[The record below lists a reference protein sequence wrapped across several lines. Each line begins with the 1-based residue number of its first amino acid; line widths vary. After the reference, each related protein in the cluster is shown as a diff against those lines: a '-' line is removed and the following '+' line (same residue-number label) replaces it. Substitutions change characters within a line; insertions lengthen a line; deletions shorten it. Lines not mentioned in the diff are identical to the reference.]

1 MFGWILIRHLNI
13 ESVFWV
19 VRTAEAYPLA
29 YSFLLG
35 FCETGGGWEGGGSLV
50 ALRVQRSTGPAFP
63 LCRDRLKLCP
73 ADCFWFQHCK
83 QAQQLLVALSLV
95 KVNFSIDLGGNLDQT
110 YILPLKIDRITC
122 LFSFAVL
129 LSWQEYFLYQR
140 TKSLSFT
147 WLSHWFP
154 LAEWPY

>member
-13 ESVFWV
+13 ESIFWV
-19 VRTAEAYPLA
+19 VHTAEAYPLA
-29 YSFLLG
+29 HSFLLG
-35 FCETGGGWEGGGSLV
+35 FCETGRKKKKKKSCCLESPAQHSARLSPLQGSTQALSGWLILVSALQASPAALGGSEPSES
-50 ALRVQRSTGPAFP
+50 QF
-63 LCRDRLKLCP
+63 
-73 ADCFWFQHCK
+73 FYWF
-83 QAQQLLVALSLV
+83 
-95 KVNFSIDLGGNLDQT
+95 GGNLDQT
-110 YILPLKIDRITC
+110 YILPLKIDRISC